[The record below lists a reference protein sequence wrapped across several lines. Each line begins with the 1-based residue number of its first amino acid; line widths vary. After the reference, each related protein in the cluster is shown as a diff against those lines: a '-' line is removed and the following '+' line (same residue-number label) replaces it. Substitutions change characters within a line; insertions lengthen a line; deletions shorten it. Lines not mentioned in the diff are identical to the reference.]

1 MGNAVGLRTVLMTGV
16 ESTYGTPVTP
26 DRTFEVNS
34 ESLDLIPE
42 IIPSDAL
49 RAGSR
54 NLRVSSRR
62 VTVARMGAG
71 DIPMQVPTNGFG
83 RWLQMALGGTSTIA
97 QMGATPA
104 YLQTHAMGT
113 LAGKSQTIQKQ
124 IRDQANTTVGT
135 FTHHGAKV
143 TTMQLSVSK
152 KGILIATF
160 GIDSED
166 VDTSTAAAT
175 PSYTV
180 TRVFH
185 FGQISSLTLGGTA
198 TGPLVSGATAVA
210 SVTDFSLTLDNHLN
224 TDEFFMGGGGLK
236 SEPLEDAYPE
246 VTGSITAR
254 FASPTAMYDAFAAD
268 TGLALVLGFAGAVI
282 SGIETE
288 QFIITL
294 PKVHLTGEAPKANGP
309 GVISVTVPF
318 EAQYD
323 GTNAGMYV
331 LYKSTDTA
339 I

>member
-16 ESTYGTPVTP
+16 ESTYGTPVVV
-26 DRTFEVNS
+26 DRAFEIDS
-34 ESLDLIPE
+34 ESLDRTNE

-49 RAGSR
+49 RSGSR
-54 NLRVSSRR
+54 NLRTSSRR
-62 VTVARMGAG
+62 VVTSRMGGG
-71 DIPMQVPTNGFG
+71 DVVMQVPTNGFG
-83 RWLQMALGGTSTIA
+83 RWLQMALGGTSSIV
-97 QMGATPA
+97 QVGATPA
-104 YLQTHAMGT
+104 YMQTHSMGT

-143 TTMQLSVSK
+143 TTMQLAVSK

-185 FGQISSLTLGGTA
+185 FGQATSLTLGGTV
-198 TGPLVSGATAVA
+198 TGGLVSGGTALA
-210 SVTDFSLTLDNHLN
+210 SVTDFTVTLDNHLN
-224 TDEFFMGGGGLK
+224 TDEFFLGGGGLK
-236 SEPLEDAYPE
+236 AEPLEDAYPE

-268 TGLALVLGFAGAVI
+268 TGLALQLSFSGAVI
-282 SGIETE
+282 SGAETE
-288 QFIITL
+288 QLIISV

-309 GVISVTVPF
+309 GVIAVTVPF
-318 EAQYD
+318 EGQFD
-323 GTNAGMYV
+323 GTNGGMYCF
-331 LYKSTDTA
+331 LKSTDTS